1 VETAFGETVATWR
14 DFYAVTGAAAATLA
28 GLLFVAVSLNVD
40 RFRAQEASAAGRLAA
55 QAFGNFVSVLLI
67 ALVFLVPNL
76 TPEGLGWPVTIM
88 ALVALVELGRR
99 YLGHRRAGRAGPG
112 RRPAAA
118 GGRLVGALAVPGLS
132 YLTLLGVGVTVLT
145 GSTDWLGWLVP
156 VNLVLLGN
164 AAASAWQLLVAP
176 PEEPA

>member
-1 VETAFGETVATWR
+1 METAFGETVATWR

-55 QAFGNFVSVLLI
+55 QAFGNFVSVLLL
-67 ALVFLVPNL
+67 ALVFLVPDL

-99 YLGHRRAGRAGPG
+99 YLGHRRAGTG

-118 GGRLVGALAVPGLS
+118 GERLVGALAVPGLS

-164 AAASAWQLLVAP
+164 AAAGAWQLLVAP
-176 PEEPA
+176 PGEPA